1 MIEMFIERSDTKIP
15 KSIDQE
21 AATGTGTG
29 LLPGEGTEIA
39 GIMKSTGVTAM
50 NATTL
55 EVTTEV
61 KGDTIAREVE
71 STLTALH
78 PRWVGFAAFCN
89 RVFLIRRL
97 ENYSWCSAF
106 CTAN

>member
-1 MIEMFIERSDTKIP
+1 MFIERSDIKIP

-21 AATGTGTG
+21 AATGTG

-50 NATTL
+50 TATTL

-61 KGDTIAREVE
+61 KGDIIAREVE
-71 STLTALH
+71 SILTALH
-78 PRWVGFAAFCN
+78 PR
-89 RVFLIRRL
+89 
-97 ENYSWCSAF
+97 
-106 CTAN
+106 